1 MRDSEAL
8 LRVIFQAALAAGV
21 DRNRLAD
28 ALHCSPSFLD
38 APSGRQPH
46 EMQPFFWSALETLTG
61 NDEIGL
67 ELCPHLP
74 AFDGHRLEYVLLSSA
89 TLRDGITFARRYR
102 RVLSDAMQLVF
113 TDREVAEGIELTA
126 TAYEAPQRRHT
137 DICLIYAVLRA
148 LRIVPSTPPP
158 VRIHLRTLP
167 RLPPSEYERVFGCP
181 VTFGAKVNSI
191 ELHKNTLDKPLPL
204 ANAEMASMHRRIVAR
219 RALPIDHQD
228 IVDRVSAELY
238 ARSLSQTGVNATLPD
253 MAARLG
259 LSLRRIRDALS
270 ESGTSFRQLLTE
282 IRAEVAE
289 HLLAQ
294 TSAPMDYIARV
305 AGFTDRTALSRS
317 FSLMRGL
324 PPLRFRRQ
332 AQARAGRSTH
342 RDRLSQP
349 QDVLL
354 ALKQKAERRLVEQA
368 PV

>member
-21 DRNRLAD
+21 DRNQLAD
-28 ALHCSPSFLD
+28 ALHCPPAFLE

-46 EMQPFFWSALETLTG
+46 EMQSFFWSALETLTG
-61 NDEIGL
+61 NEEIGL

-89 TLRDGITFARRYR
+89 TLRDGIKFARRYR

-113 TDREVAEGIELTA
+113 TDSATSEGIELTA

-137 DICLIYAVLRA
+137 DICLVYAVMRA
-148 LRIVPSTPPP
+148 LRVVPSTLPP
-158 VRIHLRTLP
+158 VRVHLQMLP
-167 RLPPSEYERVFGCP
+167 RLTPADYEQVFGCP
-181 VTFGAKVNSI
+181 VTFGAKVNCI
-191 ELHKNTLDKPLPL
+191 ELRKGTLDKPLPL
-204 ANAEMASMHRRIVAR
+204 ANSDMASMHRRMVAR
-219 RALPIDHQD
+219 QALPIEHQD
-228 IVDRVSAELY
+228 IVDRISAELY
-238 ARSLSQTGVNATLPD
+238 ARSLSEAGVNATLSD

-259 LSLRRIRDALS
+259 VSPRRIRDALG

-282 IRAEVAE
+282 TRACVAE
-289 HLLAQ
+289 RLLAE
-294 TSAPMDYIARV
+294 TRAPLDYVARV

-317 FSLMRGL
+317 FSVMRGL

-332 AQARAGRSTH
+332 AQARAGRGTY
-342 RDRLSQP
+342 RAGLLDP

-354 ALKQKAERRLVEQA
+354 ALKQKAERRLVELT